1 MQNHAEDRKEMFVF
15 DHLYNQCK
23 TKLSEQ
29 NFGEILQSIE
39 IEFIFTNVRTGRK
52 GINGQKDVTLNYNI
66 L

>member
-1 MQNHAEDRKEMFVF
+1 MFVF
-15 DHLYNQCK
+15 DHLYNQGK

-39 IEFIFTNVRTGRK
+39 IDFIFTNVRTGRK